1 MGLFSS
7 KKKIMVSSS
16 LYNLAGDVDERIQF
30 LPSAI
35 ATAVVTGSKDSVGET
50 ITKSLLDGPGIK
62 FRSYARWAR
71 NSGYTDSLG
80 METGVLNVGD
90 SIDINVLQET
100 IPHAPDE
107 VVAIQT
113 ATIGGPDYGYWA
125 DRWMTTNHPEVVDR
139 DYLIDFDEVQNVI
152 TMTFP
157 NGVVYAFTPEGFD
170 YNSTYLY
177 VSYMLTKGR
186 QYGDVVLGNKTYVNS
201 QSDLPSTSGWDFTG
215 SNNTPKVAN
224 LVNTVTAV
232 SSYSDGRP
240 NETTTTNTPRTE
252 NYIDVETNYEK
263 EERIGLSILGL
274 SVLAKKH
281 YQINY
286 REGIVTSSSS
296 SSSKT
301 EDIGGG
307 VIKTTVTTT
316 TVQSV
321 SYRWAYR
328 TDDQDVTVS
337 SWSNM
342 KVLIYQKGSGNTAYD
357 AMFSPPTDLGS
368 FVPFVPI
375 RQWNTFLSE
384 SFYPDVY
391 EQAKKAIKRATNK
404 DYQHLVDQL
413 AKSPDL
419 GDIDFAYCVFGVS
432 LNTKENACKK
442 YIYKFFEMV
451 GEYGVG
457 GDEEYRQWKIE
468 WNNANIIQQR
478 WVDWVEGQKSP
489 TSPLFG
495 TPEPDKAVYPTMPS
509 RRLVVQGTVANFRM
523 DIAWSSIV
531 KTQQSGLVEPG
542 AKVGKVWIKSIGR
555 EEFDQLMISG
565 GITDYQTLYS
575 DTIGIYY
582 QDQADSYKVITV
594 SALAHTNTV
603 YKGKAV
609 GVWASEALRDPEE
622 SGFIIPLHEGI
633 YREISLKD
641 ATQMATACSYMVCN
655 SYTVVKQKWYASS
668 WFKVVLIIIA
678 IVISVLSWGTA
689 SGPAAALVA
698 ATTVTAAAVAIAQ
711 IIATLVINAVLAS
724 LLMKILAPVATA
736 IFGEEVGAV
745 VAAIASV
752 VVSAFIGGYVGG
764 GSTAAGIQQL
774 QSAGTLIQMTNSAVT
789 ALADV
794 MNQKTANL
802 MDKMNELQTTYQTK
816 MDEISEAWKENLG
829 QTGISLDLS
838 YLTDPAYSPY
848 LFEKIESF
856 LGRTL
861 MTGSDIATITNGMIG
876 EYTNLS
882 LTLDLA

>member
-16 LYNLAGDVDERIQF
+16 LYNLAGDIDERIQF

-35 ATAVVTGSKDSVGET
+35 ATAVVTGSKDSIGET
-50 ITKSLLDGPGIK
+50 VTSSLLKGPGIK

-71 NSGYTDSLG
+71 TSGYTEALG
-80 METGVLNVGD
+80 MQTGVLNVGD
-90 SIDINVLQET
+90 SINLDVLRNT

-107 VVAIQT
+107 EVAIQT
-113 ATIGGPDYGYWA
+113 AVIGGPDYGYWA
-125 DRWMTTNHPEVVDR
+125 DRWMTENHPEVVDK
-139 DYLIDFDEVQNVI
+139 DYVVDFDEVAGVI
-152 TMTFP
+152 TMTFS
-157 NGVVYAFTPEGFD
+157 NGLVYSFTPEGFD
-170 YNSTYLY
+170 YNGTYLY

-186 QYGDVVLGNKTYVNS
+186 QYGDVVLGNKTYVGS
-201 QSDLPSTSGWDFTG
+201 QAELPSTSGWDSTG
-215 SNNTPKVAN
+215 STNTPKTAN
-224 LVNTVTAV
+224 LTNTVTVVA
-232 SSYSDGRP
+232 SYSDGRP
-240 NETTTTNTPRTE
+240 DETNTTSTPRTE
-252 NYIDVETNYEK
+252 NYIDIESRFEK
-263 EERIGLSILGL
+263 EERIGLGILGL

-281 YQINY
+281 YQNNY
-286 REGIVTSSSS
+286 REGYVTSTSNTTSTS
-296 SSSKT
+296 Q
-301 EDIGGG
+301 DIGGG
-307 VIKTTVTTT
+307 VTKTTTTT
-316 TVQSV
+316 TVTQSV
-321 SYRWAYR
+321 AYRWAYR
-328 TDDQDVTVS
+328 QDDQDITVS

-342 KVLIYQKGSGNTAYD
+342 KVMIYQDGTGNPIYD
-357 AMFSPPTDLGS
+357 AMFDPPTDLGS

-413 AKSPDL
+413 ASSPNL

-451 GEYGVG
+451 GRYGVG
-457 GDEEYRQWKIE
+457 GDEDYRKWKVD

-478 WVDWVEGQKSP
+478 WVDWVNGQKDP

-495 TPEPDKAVYPTMPS
+495 TPEPDKAVYPTMPT

-523 DIAWSSIV
+523 DIAWSAIV
-531 KTQQSGLVEPG
+531 ETQQAGLVEPG
-542 AKVGKVWIKSIGR
+542 ATVGKVWIRSIGR
-555 EEFDQLMISG
+555 EEFEQLMISG

-594 SALAHTNTV
+594 SGLAHTNTV

-609 GVWASEALRDPEE
+609 GVWASEALLDPEE

-668 WFKVVLIIIA
+668 WFKIVLIVIA
-678 IVISVLSWGTA
+678 IVITVLSWGTA

-698 ATTVTAAAVAIAQ
+698 ATTVTAAAIAIAQ
-711 IIATLVINAVLAS
+711 IIATMVINAILAS
-724 LLMKILAPVATA
+724 LLMKLLAPIATSL
-736 IFGEEVGAV
+736 FGEEVGAV

-752 VVSAFIGGYVGG
+752 VVAAFAGGYISGG
-764 GSTAAGIQQL
+764 GTAAGIEQL
-774 QSAGTLIQMTNSAVT
+774 QSAGSLLQMTNSAVT

-794 MNQKTANL
+794 MNQKTAGIAE
-802 MDKMNELQTTYQTK
+802 KMAEFQSAYQGK
-816 MDEISEAWKENLG
+816 MEEISAAWKENIG
-829 QTGISLDLS
+829 YSSVSLDLS
-838 YLTDPAYSPY
+838 YLTDSAYSPY
-848 LFEKIESF
+848 LFEKIDSF

-861 MTGSDIATITNGMIG
+861 MTGSEIATITNGMIS

-882 LTLDLA
+882 TTLDLA